1 MTARPPLK
9 HLTTRLAFLLALAL
23 MIITGAHD
31 YVRLVGERD
40 RLVDLTATDQRIFAE
55 TLALAVRQNV
65 RRGRTTDELQ
75 ELLDEIRA
83 RPGLVW
89 VAIFD
94 PKGQVV
100 AASIASGEAL
110 PRDDAVIE
118 QALRTG
124 ESTASLIVTG
134 SSRVLR
140 YVRPFR
146 WPGGRTG
153 AVEVRQSLAQAEEEF
168 ARAVRKGVVSRLV
181 VLALFVLSI
190 VAVTRWSIA
199 RPIRALIDGARAV
212 GGGNLAQRIHLRR
225 HDELKELADEFNRMA
240 EHLEQAHQAGI
251 AQSEERLRLERE
263 VQQAQKLAAV
273 GMLAVEVAH
282 EVGTPLGVISGR
294 AEALERVIS
303 PDHAERRHLDV
314 IRKQTDRIAGIIRS
328 LLDYARPRRP
338 SLRRES
344 LAPVLA
350 RVADLLESRY
360 RAKAARMVLDL
371 PAELPR
377 ILADAEQLQQLFIN
391 LLGNALDASPAGAA
405 VRVTIGP
412 EPLLPAP
419 GRAEIVR
426 GKAETPTLDVHIVD
440 EGLGMTADALAHV
453 FEPFFSTKARVQ
465 GTGLGLPIVEEIVR
479 AHRGEVAML
488 SISGRGTEVIVRLP
502 LAPPAGAV
510 LQTPPGEDASGGR

>member
-1 MTARPPLK
+1 MK

-110 PRDDAVIE
+110 PRDDTVID

-134 SSRVLR
+134 RSRVLR

-168 ARAVRKGVVSRLV
+168 ARALRKGVVSRLV

-199 RPIRALIDGARAV
+199 RPIRALIDGA
-212 GGGNLAQRIHLRR
+212 
-225 HDELKELADEFNRMA
+225 
-240 EHLEQAHQAGI
+240 GI
-251 AQSEERLRLERE
+251 WL
-263 VQQAQKLAAV
+263 
-273 GMLAVEVAH
+273 
-282 EVGTPLGVISGR
+282 SG
-294 AEALERVIS
+294 
-303 PDHAERRHLDV
+303 
-314 IRKQTDRIAGIIRS
+314 
-328 LLDYARPRRP
+328 
-338 SLRRES
+338 
-344 LAPVLA
+344 
-350 RVADLLESRY
+350 
-360 RAKAARMVLDL
+360 
-371 PAELPR
+371 
-377 ILADAEQLQQLFIN
+377 
-391 LLGNALDASPAGAA
+391 
-405 VRVTIGP
+405 
-412 EPLLPAP
+412 
-419 GRAEIVR
+419 
-426 GKAETPTLDVHIVD
+426 
-440 EGLGMTADALAHV
+440 
-453 FEPFFSTKARVQ
+453 ST
-465 GTGLGLPIVEEIVR
+465 
-479 AHRGEVAML
+479 
-488 SISGRGTEVIVRLP
+488 
-502 LAPPAGAV
+502 
-510 LQTPPGEDASGGR
+510 